1 MSESA
6 GFNIDDLINVTLLKE
21 GEGVQ
26 EPEVEQLMGKLR
38 RLQQGKRALEEEIK
52 EIKSVSDS
60 LQKELETC
68 VVVVFTVQTEAYQ
81 LEGIHKEK
89 EELYRKLQFQ
99 CEESEQD
106 SARQLK
112 QNKKSDELLEQY
124 RCEIQEFKLKHRKQR
139 MRFENQLHQLIEQH
153 KNLHS
158 VFTPER
164 LPDEIGSAENT
175 KSQLLSAEQMK
186 LAQLHRLAEEVKKQ
200 KQPGTAAAETQ
211 DE

>member
-1 MSESA
+1 MSETA
-6 GFNIDDLINVTLLKE
+6 GLNIDDLVFCTLLKE
-21 GEGVQ
+21 GGVH
-26 EPEVEQLMGKLR
+26 EPKVEQLMGKLR

-60 LQKELETC
+60 LQQELETL
-68 VVVVFTVQTEAYQ
+68 QTEAYE

-89 EELYRKLQFQ
+89 EEVCRKLQFQ

-106 SARQLK
+106 CARLLK
-112 QNKKSDELLEQY
+112 QNRKSDELLEQY
-124 RCEIQEFKLKHRKQR
+124 KCEIQEFKLKHRKQR
-139 MRFENQLHQLIEQH
+139 MRFENQLYQLIEQH

-164 LPDEIGSAENT
+164 LPDEIESAVTT

-186 LAQLHRLAEEVKKQ
+186 LAQLHRLAEELEEVKKQ
-200 KQPGTAAAETQ
+200 KQTAAETQ